1 MNERIKQ
8 LLNTPGIER
17 LRDFAL
23 VGEVQKANLEYFV
36 DLFVLECIK
45 IVSATKNEAIDLQFN
60 VDTAM
65 TLAESD
71 IARAF
76 GVKR

>member
-1 MNERIKQ
+1 MNDQIDK
-8 LLNTPGIER
+8 LLHKAGAQFGAEGILYDTFVPRE
-17 LRDFAL
+17 FAKL
-23 VGEVQKANLEYFV
+23 V
-36 DLFVLECIK
+36 VLECIR
-45 IVSATKNEAIDLQFN
+45 IVAATKNEAIDLQYN